1 MTTGFAVVGMLLLF
15 NFEPAFSV
23 SMAVFSQGKDTFL
36 SSSDLGVTELDSKL
50 ASKTKG
56 GMYIQVTAADTISDI
71 FTRPFEHQVEIDA
84 NQIFPNETLKREI
97 INKSGSFEFTI
108 PNLNYSLLGFNISAS
123 DVIVNASAKQVMDDS
138 GQNNKTRIDFP
149 VMLAR
154 SVNVSND
161 MISQKYENVD
171 LSSIY
176 AFYDPET
183 DKFIFHV
190 PYEIA
195 ARYLLSGS

>member
-1 MTTGFAVVGMLLLF
+1 MTTVFAVVGMLLLF

-23 SMAVFSQGKDTFL
+23 SMVVFSHSKETL
-36 SSSDLGVTELDSKL
+36 SSSDIGVTELDSKL
-50 ASKTKG
+50 GSKIKG

-97 INKSGSFEFTI
+97 INQSGSFEFTI

-123 DVIVNASAKQVMDDS
+123 DVEVNASAKQVMDDS